1 MQETDYDLWIYISFY
16 VVTTGATIG
25 IHSVRRASS
34 SRINLLTSEVGSGG
48 TVTPTSFSSTVRLY
62 FIFLPYQMSKQLR

>member
-1 MQETDYDLWIYISFY
+1 MQESDYDLWIYISSY

-62 FIFLPYQMSKQLR
+62 FIVLPYIPNE